1 VSTTSGPGRSGA
13 SRPIGEIIEAL
24 VRRKRF
30 YEKSKYGRLVD
41 AWTELVGEVIA
52 ERTRISSFK
61 EGELV
66 VAVDSS
72 VLLHELTGF
81 LREQLLAGI
90 QGTKAG
96 RDVARIRFRLGYGED
111 A

>member
-1 VSTTSGPGRSGA
+1 MSTTSGSRHSGA
-13 SRPIGEIIEAL
+13 ARPIGEIIEGL

-30 YEKSKYGRLVD
+30 YEKSKYGALVD
-41 AWTELVGEVIA
+41 AWTELVGERIA

-61 EGELV
+61 DGELV
-66 VAVDSS
+66 VDVDSS
-72 VLLHELTGF
+72 VLLHELAGF

-90 QGTKAG
+90 QGAKAG
-96 RDVARIRFRLGYGED
+96 RDVARIRFRLGHGED